1 MYVYVYV
8 YSYIYVHIH
17 TYIYLCTHI
26 YIYIYTYKYTFI
38 CIYVYIERVFM
49 NDACSR
55 SCAFPQ
61 LHISTFTYVHFPSH
75 VASTAARF
83 SSSFFKGFTAMAL
96 HLGTISRLHCYPLAF
111 GVYAPKPERN
121 ATPPS
126 NTHTLTLTCAQ
137 TTHQRHTNPHRH
149 THTNTHREFF
159 SVKARIHIIATK
171 GGRVLCGSPTPP
183 HPSGYVCNSI
193 NAKPV
198 FSTHC
203 PNSSRQGS

>member
-1 MYVYVYV
+1 MTPVAEAAPFHNYTSRHLRMYI
-8 YSYIYVHIH
+8 SPA
-17 TYIYLCTHI
+17 
-26 YIYIYTYKYTFI
+26 
-38 CIYVYIERVFM
+38 M
-49 NDACSR
+49 SP
-55 SCAFPQ
+55 PQ
-61 LHISTFTYVHFPSH
+61 LHVFLL
-75 VASTAARF
+75 RF
-83 SSSFFKGFTAMAL
+83 LKV
-96 HLGTISRLHCYPLAF
+96 SRLWHYTSALF
-111 GVYAPKPERN
+111 RVYT
-121 ATPPS
+121 ATPWRSEYMRRNLKETLPRPP
-126 NTHTLTLTCAQ
+126 THTHSHSHAHRPRIRDTQ
-137 TTHQRHTNPHRH
+137 THTDTH